1 MIGENAME
9 GKVSPPL
16 SLVIFGAS
24 GDLTRRKLVPALYD
38 LWIDGLLNPDTEI
51 LGVAR
56 RLKSHQEFR
65 EELSEGIRTHSRS
78 GVHDEARFQSF
89 LSKVFYQATDFED
102 PSGYD
107 TLRSFLSSVD
117 RVKKTKGN
125 ILFYL
130 ATPPSYFI
138 PIIRQLGAH
147 GFSKSPVSGME
158 TVPFVRIV
166 VEKPFG
172 RDLSSAIEL
181 NGELLSVF
189 KEGQVYRIDHYL
201 GKETVQNILVF
212 RLANPVFGSLWSN
225 VHVSRVEVRVME
237 SLGME
242 GRGGYFEE
250 AGIIRDMIQS
260 HLFQVLSLTAMEP
273 PVTFEAEA
281 IRDEKVKVLRSL
293 KPYSKEELPL
303 NILRGQYGPGI
314 VDGVPVVGYREEE
327 KVAENSRVETF
338 AAMRVEVQNWRWA
351 GVPFYLVAGKRLARK
366 STEITLFFKEFPFAI
381 FRLSKCQ
388 DRVPN
393 TLTIRIQP
401 NEGISLRFGLK
412 RPSPVLHIDPAEMDF
427 SYQKSYQGNPPDAYE
442 RLLHDAMLGDSTLFA
457 RNDEAEKA
465 WGYITPF
472 LSDSLSSP
480 APLPYKAGSG
490 GPESLTDFLNQS

>member
-1 MIGENAME
+1 ME
-9 GKVSPPL
+9 TKGTPPL

-24 GDLTRRKLVPALYD
+24 GDLTRRKLIPALYD
-38 LWIDGLLNPDTEI
+38 LWMDGLLHPDTEI

-65 EELSEGIRTHSRS
+65 EELSEGIRSHSRY
-78 GVHDEARFQSF
+78 GVRDDARFQSF
-89 LSKVFYQATDFED
+89 LSMVFYQSTDFED

-107 TLRSFLSSVD
+107 TLRSFLASAE
-117 RVKKTKGN
+117 RVRKTKGN
-125 ILFYL
+125 TLFYL

-147 GFSKSPVSGME
+147 GFSRSRNSGTE
-158 TVPFVRIV
+158 TGGFVRIV
-166 VEKPFG
+166 IEKPFG
-172 RDLSSAIEL
+172 RDLGSAIEL
-181 NGELLSVF
+181 NGELLGVF
-189 KEGQVYRIDHYL
+189 REEQVYRIDHYL

-225 VHVSRVEVRVME
+225 VHVSRVEIKVME

-273 PVTFEAEA
+273 PVAFEAEA

-293 KPYSKEELPL
+293 KPYTKEELSQ
-303 NILRGQYGPGI
+303 NILRGQY
-314 VDGVPVVGYREEE
+314 VSGVVEGTQVAGYREEA
-327 KVAENSRVETF
+327 KVASNSRVETF

-351 GVPFYLVAGKRLARK
+351 GVPFYIVAGKRLARK

-381 FRLSKCQ
+381 FRLSQCQ

-412 RPSPVLHIDPAEMDF
+412 RPSSVLHIDPAEMDF
-427 SYQKSYQGNPPDAYE
+427 SYQKSYQGNPADAYE
-442 RLLHDAMLGDSTLFA
+442 RLLHDAMVGDSTLFA
-457 RNDEAEKA
+457 RNDEVERA
-465 WGYITPF
+465 WGYISPF
-472 LSDSLSSP
+472 LSDPSSVP
-480 APLPYKAGSG
+480 EPLPYKAGSD
-490 GPESLTDFLNQS
+490 GPDGLADFLSQS

>member
-1 MIGENAME
+1 ME
-9 GKVSPPL
+9 AKGTPPL

-24 GDLTRRKLVPALYD
+24 GDLTRRKLIPALYD
-38 LWIDGLLNPDTEI
+38 LWMDGLLNPGIEI

-56 RLKSHQEFR
+56 RLKSHQAFR
-65 EELSEGIRTHSRS
+65 EEVSEGIRAHSRS
-78 GVHDEARFQSF
+78 GVRDDDRFQAF
-89 LSKVFYQATDFED
+89 LSQIFYQATDFED

-107 TLRSFLSSVD
+107 TLRSFLASSE
-117 RVKKTKGN
+117 RIGKTRGN
-125 ILFYL
+125 VLFYL

-147 GFSKSPVSGME
+147 DLNVGLEPGA
-158 TVPFVRIV
+158 FVRIV
-166 VEKPFG
+166 IEKPFG
-172 RDLSSAIEL
+172 RDLKSAIEL
-181 NGELLSVF
+181 NRELLGVF
-189 KEGQVYRIDHYL
+189 REEQVYRIDHYL

-225 VHVSRVEVRVME
+225 VHVSRVEIKVME

-273 PVTFEAEA
+273 PVAFEAKA

-293 KPYSKEELPL
+293 KPYSREELAL
-303 NILRGQYGPGI
+303 NILRGQYGPGM
-314 VDGVPVVGYREEE
+314 VEGTPVVGYREED
-327 KVAENSRVETF
+327 KVAPDSQVETF

-351 GVPFYLVAGKRLARK
+351 GVPFYLIAGKRLSRK

-381 FRLSKCQ
+381 FRLSQCE
-388 DRVPN
+388 DHVPN

-412 RPSPVLHIDPAEMDF
+412 RPSSVLNIDPAEMDF
-427 SYQKSYQGNPPDAYE
+427 SYQKSYQGNPVDAYE
-442 RLLHDAMLGDSTLFA
+442 RLLRDAMVGDSTLFA
-457 RNDEAEKA
+457 RDDEVEKS

-472 LSDSLSSP
+472 LSDSFP
-480 APLPYKAGSG
+480 VPEPLPYKAGSD
-490 GPESLTDFLNQS
+490 GPEGLTDFLNYS

>member
-1 MIGENAME
+1 ME
-9 GKVSPPL
+9 TKGTPPL

-24 GDLTRRKLVPALYD
+24 GDLTRRKLIPALYD
-38 LWIDGLLNPDTEI
+38 LWMDGLLNPGVEI

-56 RLKSHQEFR
+56 RLKSHQVFR
-65 EELSEGIRTHSRS
+65 EELSEGIRAHSRS
-78 GVHDEARFQSF
+78 GVRDDARFQSF
-89 LSKVFYQATDFED
+89 LSQIFYQATDFED

-107 TLRSFLSSVD
+107 TLRSFLSSSE
-117 RVKKTKGN
+117 RISKTKGN
-125 ILFYL
+125 VLFYL

-147 GFSKSPVSGME
+147 DLNVGTELGA
-158 TVPFVRIV
+158 FVRIV
-166 VEKPFG
+166 IEKPFG
-172 RDLSSAIEL
+172 RDLKSAIEL
-181 NGELLSVF
+181 NKELLSVF
-189 KEGQVYRIDHYL
+189 REEQVYRIDHYL

-225 VHVSRVEVRVME
+225 VHVSRVEIKVME

-273 PVTFEAEA
+273 PVAFEAKA

-293 KPYSKEELPL
+293 KPYSKEELGL
-303 NILRGQYGPGI
+303 NILRGQYGPGM
-314 VDGVPVVGYREEE
+314 VEGSQVVGYRDEE
-327 KVAENSRVETF
+327 KVAQDSQVETF

-351 GVPFYLVAGKRLARK
+351 GVPFYLIAGKRLSRK
-366 STEITLFFKEFPFAI
+366 STEITLVFKEFPFAI
-381 FRLSKCQ
+381 FRLSHC
-388 DRVPN
+388 DDHVPN

-412 RPSPVLHIDPAEMDF
+412 RPSSVLNIDPAEMDF
-427 SYQKSYQGNPPDAYE
+427 SYQKSYQGNPADAYE
-442 RLLHDAMLGDSTLFA
+442 RLLRDAMVGDSTLFA
-457 RNDEAEKA
+457 RDDEVERS

-472 LSDSLSSP
+472 LSDSSHVP
-480 APLPYKAGSG
+480 EPLPYKAGSD
-490 GPESLTDFLNQS
+490 GPDGLTDFLNYS